1 MTLFRRILLY
11 YVFTLSASL
20 ALVGFVSWIEF
31 GNQLERMRTEGL
43 EAVIVKE
50 GRMEETMEILLYA
63 GLPAMLVGVAS
74 GMILLRRA
82 LRPIKILTE
91 SLENTDVSNLSEP
104 VLHSGNGDELDR
116 MAVVFN
122 RMKNRLGLSF
132 TQASEFTIHA
142 SHELKTPLT
151 IIHGTLEQMLAE
163 EAASG
168 EKTARIESML
178 EEVQRLANIVGQL
191 TFLATT
197 DAGLLDTVD
206 DDVELHE
213 LVKDLADEGA
223 VLASGTGITVNLGE
237 CQPASISGNRAR
249 LRQLL
254 LNLLDNAIK
263 YNLPNGSVELALT
276 TSVSSALLVIVN
288 TGSSLPPELAE
299 RVFERFFRGDPSH
312 NRSVEG
318 SGLGLSIAKS
328 IVAAHGGEI
337 RYSSL
342 PDGRTQVA
350 VTFPSSPYASTAG
363 K

>member
-11 YVFTLSASL
+11 YVLTLSGSL
-20 ALVGFVSWIEF
+20 AVVGFVSWIEF

-43 EAVIVKE
+43 EAVIVKD
-50 GRMEETMEILLYA
+50 GPLEETMEILIYA

-82 LRPIKILTE
+82 LRPIKDLTK
-91 SLENTDVSNLSEP
+91 SLENTDVSNLSDP
-104 VLHSGNGDELDR
+104 VPHSGNGDELDR
-116 MAVVFN
+116 MALVFN
-122 RMKNRLGLSF
+122 RMKKRLGLSF

-197 DAGLLDTVD
+197 DAGLLDAVD

-223 VLASGTGITVNLGE
+223 VLASGSGITVNLGE
-237 CQPASISGNRAR
+237 CQPVSIRGNRAR

-254 LNLLDNAIK
+254 LNLMDNAVK
-263 YNLPNGSVELALT
+263 YNRPNGSVDLSLT
-276 TSVSSALLVIVN
+276 TNPSSAVVTLTN
-288 TGSSLPPELAE
+288 TGPSLPPAMVG
-299 RVFERFFRGDPSH
+299 RVFERFFRGDAAHS
-312 NRSVEG
+312 RAIEG
-318 SGLGLSIAKS
+318 SGLGLSIARS
-328 IVAAHGGEI
+328 IVEAHQGAVCYETHSDD
-337 RYSSL
+337 RTKVTVEL
-342 PDGRTQVA
+342 PIQIT
-350 VTFPSSPYASTAG
+350 